1 MSVLRTIKKT
11 KQKLKIHKE
20 TETIVTDVMAKIA
33 VIIFNFLETFMIS
46 WNIVNMMFLC
56 VHCLNDDW
64 QWRDDLETDKAKIK
78 LGLNTTFWNL
88 LCLICFSIS
97 HILLDLLEDID
108 GSIVTYIS
116 VDELTWIIAFNIIF
130 FAIYISFFIKAK
142 KWDKKL
148 AKEENAVEAESEKED
163 DSE

>member
-1 MSVLRTIKKT
+1 M
-11 KQKLKIHKE
+11 
-20 TETIVTDVMAKIA
+20 VTDVMAKIA

-78 LGLNTTFWNL
+78 LGLKTTFWNL

-97 HILLDLLEDID
+97 HILLDLLEDIY

-130 FAIYISFFIKAK
+130 LAIYISFFIKAK

-148 AKEENAVEAESEKED
+148 TKEENAVEAESEKED

>member
-1 MSVLRTIKKT
+1 M
-11 KQKLKIHKE
+11 
-20 TETIVTDVMAKIA
+20 VMVADIISKIA
-33 VIIFNFLETFMIS
+33 VIIFKFTEIFVIS
-46 WNIVNMMFLC
+46 WNIVNMAFLC
-56 VHCLNDDW
+56 AHCLNDDW
-64 QWRDDLETDKAKIK
+64 QWHDDLETDKARIK
-78 LGLNTTFWNL
+78 LGLKTTFWNL
-88 LCLICFSIS
+88 LCLICFSIL
-97 HILLDLLEDID
+97 HILPEYID

-148 AKEENAVEAESEKED
+148 TKEENAVEAESEKED

>member
-1 MSVLRTIKKT
+1 M
-11 KQKLKIHKE
+11 
-20 TETIVTDVMAKIA
+20 VTDVMAKIA

-78 LGLNTTFWNL
+78 LGLKTTFWNL

-116 VDELTWIIAFNIIF
+116 VDELTWIIAFIVIRNHTAPTILEKAWARHIS
-130 FAIYISFFIKAK
+130 AIAK
-142 KWDKKL
+142 PDGRYVPKTVNSKGD
-148 AKEENAVEAESEKED
+148 NVEVVVFD
-163 DSE
+163 

>member
-1 MSVLRTIKKT
+1 MNLAAPPRNPTI
-11 KQKLKIHKE
+11 
-20 TETIVTDVMAKIA
+20 
-33 VIIFNFLETFMIS
+33 
-46 WNIVNMMFLC
+46 
-56 VHCLNDDW
+56 
-64 QWRDDLETDKAKIK
+64 
-78 LGLNTTFWNL
+78 
-88 LCLICFSIS
+88 
-97 HILLDLLEDID
+97 
-108 GSIVTYIS
+108 SIVGGVKYIS